1 MALTTEEAKRR
12 QKDRAGKYK
21 IEIKEGGHVTK
32 AAECV
37 HLNDDE
43 FADPVNYRCPI
54 DQAHIRAAARYWG
67 KEENRA
73 LYTEAEQAIV
83 TERIDEALKRYK
95 VGPYSE
101 NSAMGPAMPFAQGEA
116 PKEPPSIIQLCP
128 LGYHYR
134 GSRPFYLAP
143 EDIPTI
149 IANFEAWPP
158 DVVIDY
164 EHGTHRQGEQGL
176 KAPAAAWIGK
186 LIDGGERGLLAEI
199 KEWTPEGTYHV
210 LEKEYRYVSPVFLL
224 DENEHAQELLSVG
237 LTNFPGVPIDP
248 VMNRNNQTG
257 KEEKVM
263 DELMKKL
270 RTLFGLNDKAGEDD
284 IYTAAETSV
293 NRMDPVR
300 KELGLADDATD
311 DQVLDAVKV
320 SVNRI
325 AHPEVL
331 KLLKLDDKAGVTEV
345 TGKIVTLQNSSEN
358 RGDVGTR
365 IEQLE
370 KDAKDRRRD
379 ELVDRAKKEGKI
391 TANQMDWAKKMAGDD
406 PAGFEKFLESAPVV
420 VNTRELGN
428 EHVDTGSGD
437 ALIDEGQASVN
448 RQLGISE
455 ETFKKHNK
463 PATV

>member
-1 MALTTEEAKRR
+1 MPLTTEEARRR
-12 QKDRAGKYK
+12 QEDRAGKYK

-32 AAECV
+32 AAECT

-83 TERIDEALKRYK
+83 TERIDEAFKRFK

-101 NSAMGPAMPFAQGEA
+101 NSAMGPSVPFAQGEGES
-116 PKEPPSIIQLCP
+116 PREIQLCP

-134 GSRPFYLAP
+134 GSRPFYLAS

-149 IANFEAWPP
+149 IANFEEWPP
-158 DVVIDY
+158 DVPIDY

-176 KAPAAAWIGK
+176 KAPAAGWIGR
-186 LIDGGERGLLAEI
+186 LIDGGDRGLLAEVT
-199 KEWTPEGTYHV
+199 EWTPEGADHV
-210 LEKEYRYVSPVFLL
+210 LDKEYRYVSPVFLL
-224 DENEHAQELLSVG
+224 DENEHAMDLLSVG
-237 LTNFPGVPIDP
+237 LTNIPGTPINP
-248 VMNRNNQTG
+248 VMNRKNQNQ
-257 KEEKVM
+257 KEMQME
-263 DELMKKL
+263 ELIKKL
-270 RTLFGLNDKAGEDD
+270 RTLFGLNDQAGEDD
-284 IYTAAETSV
+284 IYKSAETSM

-300 KELGLADDATD
+300 KELGLADDAAD
-311 DQVLDAVKV
+311 EQVLEAIKV
-320 SVNRI
+320 SANRI

-331 KLLKLDDKAGVTEV
+331 KLLKLDDKAGVAEV
-345 TGKIVTLQNSSEN
+345 TGKIVTLQNASEN

-370 KDAKDRRRD
+370 KDAKERRRD

-391 TANQMDWAKKMAGDD
+391 TANQLDWAKKMAEDD
-406 PAGFEKFLESAPVV
+406 PKGFEKFLESAPVV

-428 EHVDTGSGD
+428 ENADTGSGD

-448 RQLGISE
+448 RQLGITDE
-455 ETFKKHNK
+455 VFKKHNT
-463 PATV
+463 PATA